1 MTPCCETRLRMVGPF
16 VLYLFGTLFF
26 RLSAVVNAADLDE
39 ALRYEWIAILAG
51 YLCWNLTRWVVIT
64 IQRHCPGLGQT
75 KKRLI
80 WLAIGFP
87 LLVSFGVI
95 VRVESHSLVLGNWF
109 DTSVQFDYATTTGVQ
124 LFYHS
129 VYIAL
134 YEGIYLYRQWQQTN
148 AEKEVLLKAQWQ
160 GQFESLKNQVNPHFL
175 FNSLNSL
182 SSLIADEPVKA
193 ERFVDEMA
201 KVYRYLLRTNEGELT
216 TLETEL
222 GFINSY
228 AHLLKTRYG
237 KGISVTVDVDI
248 EQNTCYLPPLTL
260 QMLVENAVKH
270 NTILSHKPLTIEIK
284 ATANGPERAGRLM
297 VRNNLQKRT
306 VRIPSN
312 QVGLSNIA
320 AKYRM
325 LSRQDIFVRDDGQ
338 YFTVVL
344 PLLAD
349 LQPVNAS

>member
-1 MTPCCETRLRMVGPF
+1 MKPWYETRLRIVGPF

-26 RLSAVVNAADLDE
+26 RLNVFFQAPKIDDV
-39 ALRYEWIAILAG
+39 LRYEWIGLSAG
-51 YLCWNLTRWVVIT
+51 YLCWNVTRWVVIT
-64 IQRHCPGLGQT
+64 IQKRHPGLGQT
-75 KKRLI
+75 RKRLL
-80 WLAIGFP
+80 WLAIVFP
-87 LLVSFGVI
+87 MLVSLGVV
-95 VRVESHSLVLGNWF
+95 VRVLAHSLAVGALYEWPGL
-109 DTSVQFDYATTTGVQ
+109 FDYATTTGVQ

-129 VYIAL
+129 VYIAI
-134 YEGIYLYRQWQQTN
+134 YEGMYIYRQWQQTN
-148 AEKEVLLKAQWQ
+148 AEKEALLKAQWQ

-182 SSLIADEPVKA
+182 SSLISDEPAKA

-216 TLETEL
+216 TLDTEL

-237 KGISVTVDVDI
+237 KGISVDVDVNLG
-248 EQNTCYLPPLTL
+248 QNLYYLPPLTL

-284 ATANGPERAGRLM
+284 ATQAGSAKAGQLM

-306 VRIPSN
+306 MRIASN

-325 LSRQDIFVRDDGQ
+325 LSKQDIIVQDDGQ
-338 YFTVVL
+338 HFTVLL
-344 PLLAD
+344 PLLSNP
-349 LQPVNAS
+349 QPMKV